1 MQITPSEYDFLKQSL
16 QLEQKEL
23 IDKIITTRAKQD
35 LSLKWILQHGTDITG
50 ENSPY
55 DLIKNISKHSIAP
68 YLQDVNQ
75 DCLLLVGSK
84 DMFVPKERL
93 LDIENELVNARS
105 VTSSLFDEKTGGSL
119 HCQVDDSSVALKE
132 IVSFLQN
139 E

>member
-75 DCLLLVGSK
+75 DCLLLAGSK
-84 DMFVPKERL
+84 DMLSPK
-93 LDIENELVNARS
+93 NAY
-105 VTSSLFDEKTGGSL
+105 
-119 HCQVDDSSVALKE
+119 
-132 IVSFLQN
+132 
-139 E
+139 